1 LAVGGDPG
9 IAVFYAGLIA
19 ASFAKEKRR
28 HTKGLG
34 LLHVGGCRDS
44 APPLSLPF
52 KRQAGGMMR
61 VLLTGS
67 SGWLGRFLAPRLRV
81 AGHVVIGL
89 DVAPGADTNV
99 IGSVTDIAVVE
110 RTFAD
115 HGVEAVV
122 HACAL
127 HKPDIVRV
135 HPRAFV
141 DVNVTGT
148 LNLLEIAVAAGHDR
162 FVFTSTTSLMISQTI
177 RENAGAAA
185 VLTRAQVR
193 SHRATFTA

>member
-1 LAVGGDPG
+1 
-9 IAVFYAGLIA
+9 
-19 ASFAKEKRR
+19 
-28 HTKGLG
+28 
-34 LLHVGGCRDS
+34 
-44 APPLSLPF
+44 
-52 KRQAGGMMR
+52 
-61 VLLTGS
+61 
-67 SGWLGRFLAPRLRV
+67 V